1 LTQGGVGSLK
11 DECGERNGKK
21 NSNKTVAL
29 QIIFAFLKI
38 FVLNQLL
45 VGMVERDFL

>member
-21 NSNKTVAL
+21 NSNKTVVL
-29 QIIFAFLKI
+29 QIIFCLFENI
-38 FVLNQLL
+38 C
-45 VGMVERDFL
+45 VESTFGWDG